1 MKVQVLGPVEVVGAS
16 GESVPVPGSKM
27 RGLVAILALDAG
39 STVTPQRIVEAV
51 WGELDVSGANVLQV
65 AVSKLRR
72 VLADAAEVDRI
83 TTHPAGYQLHIDR
96 DDVDALRFEALVD
109 QAGRVRDDPTGVAEL
124 LGRALELWRG
134 TPLGGVP
141 DTELTGAIRL
151 RLEELRRAAVEDM
164 VDAELALGRHR
175 RLAPELEALV
185 AEEPLSERRW
195 GQLIRALYGSG
206 RQADALRAFQS
217 ARDVLIETVGV
228 EPGPE
233 LRQLEAAVLAQDESL
248 LGASSRAASGEA
260 IGDGFRREG
269 NIRYP
274 VGPCIG
280 RGDDLDA
287 LMQLVKRHRLVT
299 LTGPGGVGKTRLAM
313 ELSVAMKDDVPDGV
327 WWIELAAARS

>member
-1 MKVQVLGPVEVVGAS
+1 MRQIYETCGAEYRAAVKVQVLGPVELVAAS
-16 GESVPVPGSKM
+16 GESVPLAGTKM
-27 RGLVAILALDAG
+27 RGLVAILAIDAG
-39 STVTPQRIVEAV
+39 STVTTQRIVEAV
-51 WGELDVSGANVLQV
+51 WGERDVDGANVLQV
-65 AVSKLRR
+65 AMSKLRR
-72 VLADAAEVDRI
+72 TLAGAGEVDRI
-83 TTHPAGYQLHIDR
+83 TTHPTGYQLGIDR
-96 DDVDALRFEALVD
+96 DDVDALRFETLVD
-109 QAGRVRDDPTGVAEL
+109 QARRVRDDPTRVAEL
-124 LGRALELWRG
+124 LGLALELWHG

-141 DTELTGAIRL
+141 DTELIGAIRL

-217 ARDVLIETVGV
+217 ARDILIETVGV

-248 LGASSRAASGEA
+248 LGASGPAVSVGA

-274 VGPCIG
+274 VSPCIG

-287 LMQLVKRHRLVT
+287 LDATREAAPVGDPHRSR
-299 LTGPGGVGKTRLAM
+299 GRRQDAPR
-313 ELSVAMKDDVPDGV
+313 DGTV
-327 WWIELAAARS
+327 RSR